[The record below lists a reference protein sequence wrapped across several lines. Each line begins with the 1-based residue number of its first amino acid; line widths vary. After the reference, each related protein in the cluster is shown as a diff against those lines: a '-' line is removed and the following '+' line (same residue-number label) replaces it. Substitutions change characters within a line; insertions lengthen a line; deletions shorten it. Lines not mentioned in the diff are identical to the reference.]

1 MKTEISIPDSI
12 FAAAQELAAKLGVSL
27 SELYTRAVTDLVA
40 RYHGQ
45 KQDQKPDNEWEHL
58 SDEEITARLNE
69 VYEREPSYLDPVVA
83 QLQAIAIG
91 VEEW

>member
-1 MKTEISIPDSI
+1 MKTEISIPDSV

-27 SELYTRAVTDLVA
+27 GELYTRAVTDLLA

-45 KQDQKPDNEWEHL
+45 KQDQKLDHEWEQL

-69 VYEREPSYLDPVVA
+69 VYEREPSQLDPVVA